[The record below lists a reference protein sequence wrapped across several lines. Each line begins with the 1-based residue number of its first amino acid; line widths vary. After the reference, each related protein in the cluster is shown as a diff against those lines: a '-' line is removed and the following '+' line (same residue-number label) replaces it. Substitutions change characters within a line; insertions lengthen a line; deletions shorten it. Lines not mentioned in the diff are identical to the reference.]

1 MVKRKQKFGL
11 DMFKKK
17 VKNAEAGNVENADNQ
32 EIMTEVEQTVEKTA
46 KKKNTKPKTEKLK
59 KIKSVKD
66 IIPKN
71 IMQAVIVL
79 QIAATMWSY
88 RLKPATHQCR

>member
-32 EIMTEVEQTVEKTA
+32 EIMTEVEQTEYI
-46 KKKNTKPKTEKLK
+46 L
-59 KIKSVKD
+59 
-66 IIPKN
+66 IILFSDAQN
-71 IMQAVIVL
+71 RFCQDVSL
-79 QIAATMWSY
+79 F
-88 RLKPATHQCR
+88 